1 MTIRGV
7 RGGAPRRGGR
17 GRLAF
22 DPIATLQGDMG
33 KGKASP
39 RGRLPP
45 FVRRGDPRLRGDD
58 KNVAGMTSA
67 NKALFWALFR
77 GIS

>member
-1 MTIRGV
+1 MLGAEPLGEGV
-7 RGGAPRRGGR
+7 GEDLPWTLSSLRSSRVTWGR
-17 GRLAF
+17 
-22 DPIATLQGDMG
+22 
-33 KGKASP
+33 GKASP

-58 KNVAGMTSA
+58 KSVAGMTSA

-77 GIS
+77 CIS